1 MKITFDE
8 KTANKIKAFGDVD
21 LVFDFDHTLS
31 EVNTEV
37 DACAGAIVLLP

>member
-8 KTANKIKAFGDVD
+8 KTAAKIKALGDVD

-31 EVNTEV
+31 GSVAKFKNQIQ
-37 DACAGAIVLLP
+37 GL

>member
-8 KTANKIKAFGDVD
+8 KTAAKIKALGDVD

-37 DACAGAIVLLP
+37 DEIGRAHV